1 MNPDSL
7 EAYMESVPNGAQAT
21 TPSARATI
29 ATVLVA
35 AAIAALAI
43 TSLIHS
49 NERATAQSHLA
60 QPAPSM
66 LTVPLSIP
74 RDSGE
79 IGPFA
84 FGYVE
89 FDWDPAGGVPGF
101 SSWPPGPP
109 SR

>member
-1 MNPDSL
+1 
-7 EAYMESVPNGAQAT
+7 MESVPNGALAT
-21 TPSARATI
+21 TPLARAVL

-35 AAIAALAI
+35 ALTV

-49 NERATAQSHLA
+49 NERATAQSPLA

-66 LTVPLSIP
+66 LTVPLSNSL
-74 RDSGE
+74 DSGE

-101 SSWPPGPP
+101 SSWPPGER
-109 SR
+109 SK